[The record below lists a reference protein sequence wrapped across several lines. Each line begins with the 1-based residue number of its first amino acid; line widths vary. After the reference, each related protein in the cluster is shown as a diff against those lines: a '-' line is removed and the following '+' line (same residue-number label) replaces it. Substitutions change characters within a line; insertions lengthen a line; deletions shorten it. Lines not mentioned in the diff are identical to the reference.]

1 MTYEELKKAYEES
14 IKKCSELKKEIED
27 KNLRIEHL
35 TELLIKRN
43 KMLFGQK
50 SEKGKYICDG
60 QLSLEGI
67 VFNEAEEQ
75 SDFNIPEPTAD
86 TIVKKSKKTGKH
98 RGRKEI
104 RADLE
109 TKKVVY
115 ELLNDEQICSVC
127 GEPLTE
133 YSEECITTR
142 LAVIPEKVYQIEYY
156 RKVYKCKN
164 CDKNGEKTNI
174 VKAENKTPACII
186 KKGLPDAS
194 IVADTMQRKYQL
206 GEPLYL
212 L

>member
-14 IKKCSELKKEIED
+14 LQKCSELEKEIED
-27 KNLRIEHL
+27 KDLRIEHL

-75 SDFNIPEPTAD
+75 SDFNIPEPTAY

-115 ELLNDEQICSVC
+115 ELLSAIE
-127 GEPLTE
+127 E
-133 YSEECITTR
+133 YITYYNTR
-142 LAVIPEKVYQIEYY
+142 RYQIKLNYMTPMEYHEAY
-156 RKVYKCKN
+156 
-164 CDKNGEKTNI
+164 
-174 VKAENKTPACII
+174 P
-186 KKGLPDAS
+186 
-194 IVADTMQRKYQL
+194 VA
-206 GEPLYL
+206 
-212 L
+212 

>member
-1 MTYEELKKAYEES
+1 MTYEKLKKAYEES
-14 IKKCSELKKEIED
+14 LQKCSELEKEIED
-27 KNLRIEHL
+27 KELRIEHL

-60 QLSLEGI
+60 QLSLDEI

-86 TIVKKSKKTGKH
+86 TIVKESKKTGKH

-115 ELLNDEQICSVC
+115 ELPQNEQICSIC

-133 YSEECITTR
+133 YTE
-142 LAVIPEKVYQIEYY
+142 Q
-156 RKVYKCKN
+156 
-164 CDKNGEKTNI
+164 
-174 VKAENKTPACII
+174 
-186 KKGLPDAS
+186 
-194 IVADTMQRKYQL
+194 
-206 GEPLYL
+206 
-212 L
+212 